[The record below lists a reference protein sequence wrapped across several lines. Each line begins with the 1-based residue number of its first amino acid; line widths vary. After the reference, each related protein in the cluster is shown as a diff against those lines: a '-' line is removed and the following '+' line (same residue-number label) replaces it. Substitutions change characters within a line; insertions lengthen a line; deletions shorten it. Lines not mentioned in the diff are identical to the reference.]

1 MNAEERTLAAI
12 EVARCFLRR
21 ALYDPVIL
29 ILMAANDIS
38 PDDVE
43 DVVTEILEYL
53 EKTAEE
59 DVSHG

>member
-29 ILMAANDIS
+29 ILMTANDVS

-43 DVVTEILEYL
+43 DGVTEILEYL
-53 EKTAEE
+53 EKTKEE
-59 DVSHG
+59 EKPHG